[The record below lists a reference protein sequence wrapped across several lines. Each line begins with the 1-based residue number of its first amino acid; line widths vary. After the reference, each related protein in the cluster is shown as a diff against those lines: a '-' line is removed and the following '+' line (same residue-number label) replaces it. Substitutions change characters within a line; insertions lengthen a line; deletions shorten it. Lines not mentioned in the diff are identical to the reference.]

1 MTTTQF
7 TFRQKLFAWGVHLFT
22 ASGVVWGFLAILAAQ
37 RHQWWVLAAWGALS
51 MLVDGFDGILSRKAR
66 VKEVVPQIDGALL
79 DNMVDYFTYVIVA
92 AFFLYE
98 AKLVPPSFLLAA
110 VILMMLT
117 SAYQFSQVD
126 AKTDDHYF
134 KGFPSYWNLLVFYMF
149 ILQTNPW
156 LNLLTIV
163 IFAVLIFVPI
173 LYVYPS
179 RTLKLRRL
187 TLSLTL
193 LWGVVT
199 AAIIYQFPTPHP
211 ALVWLSLLYVVYYFG
226 ISIYDTLHR
235 KRLGIKI

>member
-7 TFRQKLFAWGVHLFT
+7 TFKQRLFAWGVHLFT

-51 MLVDGFDGILSRKAR
+51 MLVDGFDGVLSRKAR
-66 VKEVVPQIDGALL
+66 VKEVLPQLDGALL

-98 AKLVPPSFLLAA
+98 AKLVPPPFLLAA
-110 VILMMLT
+110 AILMMLT

-134 KGFPSYWNLLVFYMF
+134 KGFPSYWNLAVFYMF

-156 LNLLTIV
+156 FNLLAIV
-163 IFAVLIFVPI
+163 IFAILIFVPI

-199 AAIIYQFPTPHP
+199 AAIIYQFPHPHP
-211 ALVWLSLLYVVYYFG
+211 ALVWFSLLYVVYYFG
-226 ISIYDTLHR
+226 LSIYDTLHR
-235 KRLGIKI
+235 ARVE